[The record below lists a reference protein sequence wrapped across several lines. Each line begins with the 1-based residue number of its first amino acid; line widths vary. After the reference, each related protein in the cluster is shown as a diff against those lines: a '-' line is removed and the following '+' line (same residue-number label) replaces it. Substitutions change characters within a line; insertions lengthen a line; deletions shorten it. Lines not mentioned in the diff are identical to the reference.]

1 MKMVFVELPAE
12 EIVKQAKKLR
22 NMGIKLQEEADK
34 FWAMCKPYIDT
45 KEENTV
51 ASEDNGANG

>member
-1 MKMVFVELPAE
+1 MVFVELPAE

-45 KEENTV
+45 KEENAV
-51 ASEDNGANG
+51 ASEDNGAND